1 MIKARPFI
9 IATTRKC
16 DYKWN
21 AGWPSGSSAARSPRT
36 EFQYTSWRRAMA
48 GVATREQRT
57 ASPENYRRTHEE
69 LLDDLIRQIAIQA
82 DSTSECATITAEQS
96 GNEEVIIDISVNGT
110 RYLMVRMPQAS
121 TALVSLSPREQEIAH
136 RVARGCSNKAIATSL
151 NISQWTVGTHIR
163 HIYAKFGVASRAA
176 MVARLLE
183 VGGRRARR
191 SNTTTTMSRAQMSD
205 PIDALPRRRETLTEE
220 RKDRPRRHHQRSEP
234 ITTYSEGEI

>member
-1 MIKARPFI
+1 
-9 IATTRKC
+9 
-16 DYKWN
+16 
-21 AGWPSGSSAARSPRT
+21 
-36 EFQYTSWRRAMA
+36 MA

-82 DSTSECATITAEQS
+82 DSTSECATITAA
-96 GNEEVIIDISVNGT
+96 NEEVIIDISVNGT
-110 RYLMVRMPQAS
+110 RYLMVRMPPAD
-121 TALVSLSPREQEIAH
+121 TALVSLSPREQEIAQ

-183 VGGRRARR
+183 VGGRRARP
-191 SNTTTTMSRAQMSD
+191 SNTTPTMSRAQMSD
-205 PIDALPRRRETLTEE
+205 PIDALPRRRETLTEQ

-234 ITTYSEGEI
+234 ITTYSERSLKVEPQ